1 MSARCK
7 SSPSGRA
14 KRVPA
19 HRTETRSKTDPEPME
34 TLGTGDW
41 CRPESMRSPGTGKAQ
56 GAVAALGRK
65 RRLVPWAVWEANEK
79 QMRAAERG
87 QS

>member
-1 MSARCK
+1 MQIVSLREGQTRAG
-7 SSPSGRA
+7 PSQGD
-14 KRVPA
+14 PQQNG
-19 HRTETRSKTDPEPME
+19 DPEPME

-65 RRLVPWAVWEANEK
+65 RRLVQWAVWEANEK